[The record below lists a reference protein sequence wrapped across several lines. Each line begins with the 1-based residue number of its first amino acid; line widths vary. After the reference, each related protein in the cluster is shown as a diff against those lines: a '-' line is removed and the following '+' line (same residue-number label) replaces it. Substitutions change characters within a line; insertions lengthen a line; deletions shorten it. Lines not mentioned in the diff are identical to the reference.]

1 MNQIRLSIC
10 IPTYNRAKY
19 LEQTLA
25 SILRQVGEEILPNIE
40 ICVSDNASTDG
51 TEALIHQ
58 LQQSQRARIVYSRN
72 EKNEGADRNYM
83 RAIELA
89 GGEYCWFMGSDDL
102 LNDGALAR
110 MLEQINSG
118 HEIYL
123 CDRIECDIE
132 MQRRQERHWLPRID
146 VDKSF
151 RLDDKKEFLHYLG
164 ESQSIGALFSYL
176 SSIIFKRA
184 NWERYPLKAG
194 YIGTAYSHAY
204 RLLSFIKEPCV
215 LTYIRDPLILC
226 RGQNDSF
233 ESEGIV
239 RRVMLDID
247 GYKLLA
253 GDFFSD
259 DAELKSAFLQVLKRE
274 RPPLSTLTFVRLRTD
289 APTWRKLESSFRS
302 AQYPWALLKVIGH
315 SKGILQL
322 MKRARRLAA

>member
-25 SILRQVGEEILPNIE
+25 SILGQVGDEILPRIE
-40 ICVSDNASTDG
+40 ICISDNASTDD
-51 TEALIHQ
+51 TEMLVHR
-58 LQQSQRARIVYSRN
+58 LQQSQRTKIVYSRN

-89 GGEYCWFMGSDDL
+89 GGDYCWFMGSDDL

-110 MLEQINSG
+110 MLEEINSG

-123 CDRIECDIE
+123 CDRVECDIE
-132 MQRRQERHWLPRID
+132 MQPRQERHWLPNIET
-146 VDKSF
+146 DKSF
-151 RLDDKKEFLHYLG
+151 RLDDKRELLSYLE

-184 NWERYPLKAG
+184 NWERNPLKSG
-194 YIGTAYSHAY
+194 YIGTAYSHVY
-204 RLLSFIKEPCV
+204 RLLSFITEPCV
-215 LTYIRDPLILC
+215 LRYIREPLILC

-233 ESEGIV
+233 ESEGVV

-247 GYKLLA
+247 GYTLLA

-259 DAELKSAFLQVLKRE
+259 DAELKSAFLRVLKRE
-274 RPPLSTLTFVRLRTD
+274 RPPLSTLIFVRLRTD
-289 APTWRKLESSFRS
+289 ASTWSRLESSFRN
-302 AQYPWALLKVIGH
+302 AEYPWVLLKVIGH
-315 SKGILQL
+315 AKSMLYL
-322 MKRARRLAA
+322 MKRARPRGA